1 MDWNMVGAIGEI
13 GGAIGV
19 IATLIYLAGQLRQ
32 NTRQMEFETRS
43 SEVGAYQEMTRRL
56 VETRHALMTDT
67 DLSRTLNKVR
77 KDEQLTAE
85 EARAYSVYVL
95 SLLHNADAAF
105 YQYEK
110 ELLSLE
116 RTESLM
122 MPLLRHFRD
131 HVRAQRVWESLK
143 HEFVEE
149 FRIFLDT
156 RLLNQRVGTLEE
168 PVQTASS

>member
-1 MDWNMVGAIGEI
+1 MDWNMVGAIGEV
-13 GGAIGV
+13 GGAVGV
-19 IATLIYLAGQLRQ
+19 IVTLIYLAGQLRQ

-56 VETRHALMTDT
+56 VETRYALMTDK
-67 DLSRTLNKVR
+67 DLSLTLNKVNR
-77 KDEQLTAE
+77 DEELTAE
-85 EARAYSVYVL
+85 ENRAYYVYVL

-122 MPLLRHFRD
+122 MPLLRHFRG
-131 HVRAQRVWESLK
+131 HARAQRVWESNK

-156 RLLNQRVGTLEE
+156 RLLSQQVGVPEE
-168 PVQTASS
+168 LVQTASS